1 MVSNDTDR
9 GWDMV
14 KSYSKYNN
22 KKQEKYGRKWDSTM
36 ELEYYEYLLKLRDQ
50 GIVNNIE
57 CQVEYLL
64 QDKFKYKE
72 QTIRPIK
79 YKADFRVTYTDGHIE
94 VIDVKGQ
101 VLNDFKL
108 KRKMLIYKYNDI
120 DFRCIRSKGRKP
132 NKVWE
137 QIL

>member
-1 MVSNDTDR
+1 
-9 GWDMV
+9 MV
-14 KSYSKYNN
+14 KSYNKYHN

-36 ELEYYEYLLKLRDQ
+36 ELEYYEHLLELKDQ
-50 GIVNNIE
+50 GVVDAIE

-72 QTIRPIK
+72 QTIRAIK
-79 YKADFRVTYTDGHIE
+79 YKADFRVTYSDGHIE